1 MFVPSLS
8 SLMTLLAALLPGV
21 LWLLRQWLKYLC
33 FLGDLGNGLLAL
45 VTELLPLPFLAG
57 ALLAWTGCIL
67 WYHRGGR
74 R

>member
-57 ALLAWTGCIL
+57 ALLMIW
-67 WYHRGGR
+67 GGKKNGKHELG
-74 R
+74 

>member
-8 SLMTLLAALLPGV
+8 SLMTLLAALLPG
-21 LWLLRQWLKYLC
+21 KYLC

-45 VTELLPLPFLAG
+45 VTGLLPLPFLAG